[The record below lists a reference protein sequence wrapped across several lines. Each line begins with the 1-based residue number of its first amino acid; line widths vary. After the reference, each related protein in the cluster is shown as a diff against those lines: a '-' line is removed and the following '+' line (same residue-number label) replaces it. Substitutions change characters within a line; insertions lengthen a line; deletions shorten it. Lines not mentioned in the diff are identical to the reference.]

1 VHSSKSLDGDRDADE
16 RAIPAGSDRRNNRGR
31 SPAGPVDDQSEY
43 VLDDSVRSALP
54 PKE

>member
-1 VHSSKSLDGDRDADE
+1 MPRFTESAAAASTNALTDH
-16 RAIPAGSDRRNNRGR
+16 
-31 SPAGPVDDQSEY
+31 QTQY